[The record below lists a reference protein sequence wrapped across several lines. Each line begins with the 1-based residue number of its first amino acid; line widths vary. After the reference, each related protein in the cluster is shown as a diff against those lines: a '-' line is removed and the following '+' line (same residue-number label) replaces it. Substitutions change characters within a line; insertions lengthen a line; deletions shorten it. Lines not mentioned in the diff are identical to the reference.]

1 MLSKSILNSFL
12 IITVFFAVPFAEARR
27 SQGFASGT
35 FGYSNVKVEQEI
47 SSSFSNSKNTEKA
60 DFSAFNAGFRFG
72 ALEKDFRM
80 YGSYEAHMYEE
91 VLLHMGLVNAD
102 ALFKM
107 GRRFYG
113 YIGGHVGWGY
123 GKLKEAGDAKLAANE
138 KGVTFGGDLDGETAH
153 GWVVGGQA
161 GAFYRVAKSFDL
173 EAGLRLSY
181 MGVDNEFKKG
191 NLTVNT
197 DFLWQYNF
205 FGALT
210 YRF

>member
-35 FGYSNVKVEQEI
+35 FSYGSIRVEQDH
-47 SSSFSNSKNTEKA
+47 SSLKGTEKA
-60 DFSAFNAGFRFG
+60 DFSSYGAGFRFG
-72 ALEKDFRM
+72 ALEKEFRM
-80 YGSYEAHMYEE
+80 YGSYDAHMYDEFF
-91 VLLHMGLVNAD
+91 LHVGLANAD

-113 YIGGHVGWGY
+113 FIGGHVGWGY
-123 GKLKEAGDAKLAANE
+123 GKLKESGDADQLATD
-138 KGVTFGGDLDGETAH
+138 GVSFRGDLDGETAH
-153 GWVVGGQA
+153 GWVAGGQA

-173 EAGLRLSY
+173 EGGLRLSY
-181 MGVDNEFKKG
+181 MGINNEFKKG
-191 NLTVNT
+191 SITVNT
-197 DFLWQYNF
+197 DFHWQYNF